1 MLALCK
7 IESEFSL
14 NYKQNETNSSEKP
27 CIFPLY
33 ERPPG

>member
-1 MLALCK
+1 MPASYK

-14 NYKQNETNSSEKP
+14 KYKHNKTDSAEKP
-27 CIFPLY
+27 CIFSLY